1 MVSSERDTQH
11 SDAHSSDNGYAMQ
24 GTRMGSEFVS
34 DSGLSNGG
42 GGGGGGGGGN
52 AGADTADT
60 TTSTTGGG
68 APAAVTPTKFH
79 KPNPNPLHLPNDILH
94 STLLPPAHSQHQHS
108 SLPHTAA
115 GGGLHSAYSSQ
126 TASTQSSPVLA
137 PSTPTQPSHP
147 VFSIGTT
154 PIHTSYSHA
163 LQHQL
168 HEQAQHEQQQQ
179 QHHHHQ
185 QQHNPHNQQP
195 QQQHYSAS
203 NGYSSSSNAMN
214 GVTEIHSNVST
225 PTSTPRSS
233 MSINDL
239 CNSTDVV
246 AGLNGHEPPFEYP
259 TDPDVQMA
267 AEALGGLRNGGMQRR
282 PSRQS
287 SQEHF
292 MQRVQNIP
300 LVNKSINQIS
310 TAYEATKNASR
321 VVKYSAES
329 VETGVKTITKP
340 VFNKLEPA
348 LAPLDR
354 FACNQLDKL
363 ERSFPSIMGT
373 SPPPPEALSTLEPPR
388 LEYRSRPRSLSSSS
402 MSSISSLDLLQP
414 PNVPL
419 LDARSPQMNGSLG
432 GGPSSPSAVS
442 IPGPPLTNALGPPSS
457 PGGFRTAEGEGP
469 VTTTA
474 PHIDRKPRS
483 RWNQVVAG
491 VGGSL
496 SGLMLSD
503 ETMRGLKYCL
513 QWLQYATNHIDR
525 QVMMLRDYLA
535 RAGGNVATY
544 LSNMATGASQP
555 TPPLSPHANDMTVAT
570 AGTNIFAIVASIRR
584 EVVETLRR
592 VVDVIGRYAAVY
604 LPGDARRSVRGFIL
618 ALPGRWATL
627 TNGTASSSNAVDGGP
642 QSAEAEAQ
650 KVLTLAAESS
660 NMLKG
665 VQSIFTESLDGAER
679 FGRVVG
685 PAPSVTDPFGVASPS
700 AGPAGAG
707 AAGTGSSS
715 ASTSRSTTPTPNS
728 IINGASVNG
737 GGGAGA
743 PAAGTPEL
751 ISGPAAVIAVA
762 AAEPRPKRRRKRSG
776 DLRSGAKGKGS
787 RISSTKVSTSSDGLL
802 LPNDAMMDTSD
813 NEQQQSQP
821 HDENSM
827 DTDDVVSSATASP
840 NGYHNAH
847 HHHHHNHH
855 HHSSRHNRHHQHSK
869 PHTASAGGQLN
880 HYPGLGSDEDEDEC
894 VDVEQHDDTARRSA
908 SPDRMDVS

>member
-1 MVSSERDTQH
+1 
-11 SDAHSSDNGYAMQ
+11 MQ
-24 GTRMGSEFVS
+24 GTVVGSELSS
-34 DSGLSNGG
+34 DSKLGAGG
-42 GGGGGGGGGN
+42 GG
-52 AGADTADT
+52 AGTGTASADGSA
-60 TTSTTGGG
+60 GG
-68 APAAVTPTKFH
+68 AAVSGATPSKFH

-94 STLLPPAHSQHQHS
+94 STILTPTHSQHQHS
-108 SLPHTAA
+108 SSSLPHAV
-115 GGGLHSAYSSQ
+115 GMHSAYSSQ

-137 PSTPTQPSHP
+137 PSTPTQPSPHP
-147 VFSIGTT
+147 MFSIGTI

-168 HEQAQHEQQQQ
+168 HEQAQHEHQQQQ
-179 QHHHHQ
+179 QHHHHHEQQQQ
-185 QQHNPHNQQP
+185 QQHSHHHYHN
-195 QQQHYSAS
+195 QQQHYSA
-203 NGYSSSSNAMN
+203 NGHSSSAASNASANAMN
-214 GVTEIHSNVST
+214 GVSELHSNVST

-373 SPPPPEALSTLEPPR
+373 SPPLPEAPSTLEPPR

-402 MSSISSLDLLQP
+402 VSSISSLDLLQP

-419 LDARSPQMNGSLG
+419 LDARSPQMNGLSG
-432 GGPSSPSAVS
+432 GGVPSSPSALS

-457 PGGFRTAEGEGP
+457 PGGFRNAEEGP

-544 LSNMATGASQP
+544 LSNVATGASQP
-555 TPPLSPHANDMTVAT
+555 TPPLSPHANDLTVAT

-627 TNGTASSSNAVDGGP
+627 TNGTVSNSNAVDGGP

-685 PAPSVTDPFGVASPS
+685 PAPSVTDPFGGVAPSSAASPS
-700 AGPAGAG
+700 A
-707 AAGTGSSS
+707 GSSS

-728 IINGASVNG
+728 VMNGANG
-737 GGGAGA
+737 GGVNGAGA
-743 PAAGTPEL
+743 APATAVAGEL
-751 ISGPAAVIAVA
+751 ISGPAGIIAVTPA
-762 AAEPRPKRRRKRSG
+762 VEPRPKRRRKRSG
-776 DLRSGAKGKGS
+776 ELRGKGKGRGS
-787 RISSTKVSTSSDGLL
+787 AAAVAAAAGGGRDHHHL
-802 LPNDAMMDTSD
+802 LPPSEDTMMDTSD
-813 NEQQQSQP
+813 NEQQQQQSPLQTP
-821 HDENSM
+821 AHDENSM
-827 DTDDVVSSATASP
+827 DTDEVASVATNAPLS
-840 NGYHNAH
+840 NGYHGHRHKH
-847 HHHHHNHH
+847 HHHHH
-855 HHSSRHNRHHQHSK
+855 HQHNDDNEGEK
-869 PHTASAGGQLN
+869 DDDEHGDADAAMAAAAAAGGR
-880 HYPGLGSDEDEDEC
+880 
-894 VDVEQHDDTARRSA
+894 RRSS